1 MADTELA
8 QAGPPAE
15 AGSAGVTADAGSA
28 RVTSDAPAPASGGA
42 PDGTGPADA
51 GGPGDG
57 VGPAASGGEPAAE
70 ETSQAA
76 AEDTA
81 ASPLDLR
88 QAVLRGVGI
97 GLLLLAVLVLGFAA
111 YLYGLSGVQEAR
123 TQTVL
128 YTTLQRELAG
138 IQGAAAPLSPSVP
151 AGSPLA
157 VLDIPSIGI
166 RDMVVVQGT
175 SPENLTVGPGHRPD
189 TPLPGEPGV
198 VQIYGRRATFGGPFS
213 RLAQLH
219 AGDTITLITGQGRA
233 VYTVA
238 AMAPSTKIIQDPA
251 PNRLLLLTAS
261 SSTIP
266 SMYLQVDADLT
277 SQVQP
282 SPGVAASIAASELP
296 MAGDKGSVGLTAVW
310 ALALAVIAAGGTFAA
325 IRWNPWAAYLVTVP
339 VVLAV
344 LYCLYQSLATLLP
357 NLY

>member
-15 AGSAGVTADAGSA
+15 AGSAGVTADA
-28 RVTSDAPAPASGGA
+28 PAPAGGGA

-51 GGPGDG
+51 GRPGDG
-57 VGPAASGGEPAAE
+57 GRPTVSGGEQAAE

-76 AEDTA
+76 EDTS
-81 ASPLDLR
+81 SPLDLR

-111 YLYGLSGVQEAR
+111 YLYGLSGAQEAR

-157 VLDIPSIGI
+157 VLNIPSIGI

-213 RLAQLH
+213 HLDQLH
-219 AGDTITLITGQGRA
+219 AGDTITLITGQGKS

-282 SPGVAASIAASELP
+282 SPGVAASIAAAELP

-310 ALALAVIAAGGTFAA
+310 ALALAVVAAGGTFAA